1 VASDQAT
8 DRGKGTERLKDRGSK
23 ERIDLLSGLIS
34 RAVIGRGF
42 GDEGKGLA
50 VDYFCSKVPETLVIK
65 HNGGAQAGHTVELE
79 GKRFVFHQLASGS
92 FRHSKTLWAD
102 TYYPDLFKLREEM
115 EAFRDVSGF
124 TPNILCDVN
133 TPVTLIDDVII
144 NMLLES
150 ARGDAR
156 HGSCGMGINEA
167 FERTKAGFRMTVRD
181 FFEKD
186 AKSLVGQMLSIRE
199 TYGKERLR
207 KLGILTGKKGDQV
220 HLGYIAGATYNQEYL
235 ELLESKVVIEN
246 AVEEMQRSADS
257 YVTLA
262 EHMDKVLGEC
272 SEIVFETGQGLLL
285 DAENQSFAPHVTAS
299 RTGLTNP
306 VCFLRKYGLSL
317 TEAVY
322 VTRTYVTRH
331 GAGPLPY
338 ECSREALGIMQADAT
353 NVDNPWQGSLRYARH
368 GSVQEFLAPI
378 QEDLKENVGKGQR
391 KPGVSLFL
399 THLNET
405 NQRLCMKQGN
415 VALDSLRAMPEM
427 KETIDSF
434 YISSSREA
442 KDVVILR

>member
-1 VASDQAT
+1 M
-8 DRGKGTERLKDRGSK
+8 
-23 ERIDLLSGLIS
+23 SGLIS
-34 RAVIGRGF
+34 RAVIGKGF

-92 FRHSKTLWAD
+92 FRHSKTFWTD
-102 TYYPDLFKLREEM
+102 TYYPDLYKLREEM
-115 EAFRDVSGF
+115 EAFHGLAGF
-124 TPNILCDVN
+124 TPEIFCDVN

-167 FERTKAGFRMTVRD
+167 FERTKAGFGMTVRD
-181 FFEKD
+181 FLGND
-186 AKSLVGQMLSIRE
+186 ARALVDKILSIRE
-199 TYGKERLR
+199 TYGKKHMRELEISANGRY
-207 KLGILTGKKGDQV
+207 D
-220 HLGYIAGATYNQEYL
+220 QEYL
-235 ELLESKVVIEN
+235 ELLDSRVVVEN
-246 AVEEMQRSADS
+246 AVEEMQQSADTF
-257 YVTLA
+257 VTLA
-262 EHMDKVLGEC
+262 EHVDKMLGE
-272 SEIVFETGQGLLL
+272 SPEIVFETGQGLLL
-285 DAENQSFAPHVTAS
+285 DAENPCFAPHVTAS

-306 VCFLRKYGLSL
+306 VHFLEKYGLSL

-338 ECSREALGIMQADAT
+338 ECGRDALGIKQADAT

-368 GSVQEFLAPI
+368 GSIQEFLAPI
-378 QEDLKENVGKGQR
+378 QEDLKENIKEGQR
-391 KPGVSLFL
+391 KPNVSLFL

-405 NQRLCMKQGN
+405 NEKLCMKQGD
-415 VALDSLRAMPEM
+415 VSLDTFSALPEIREDINM
-427 KETIDSF
+427 L
-434 YISSSREA
+434 YLSSTRVS
-442 KDVVILR
+442 KDIVTLGKPRS

>member
-1 VASDQAT
+1 M
-8 DRGKGTERLKDRGSK
+8 
-23 ERIDLLSGLIS
+23 SGLIS
-34 RAVIGRGF
+34 RAVIGKGF

-181 FFEKD
+181 FLGRD
-186 AKSLVGQMLSIRE
+186 ARALVNKMLSIRDA
-199 TYGKERLR
+199 YGKAHLR
-207 KLGILTGKKGDQV
+207 ELGISANGRYD
-220 HLGYIAGATYNQEYL
+220 QEYL
-235 ELLESKVVIEN
+235 ELLESEVVIEN
-246 AVEEMQRSADS
+246 AVEEMLRSANA

-338 ECSREALGIMQADAT
+338 ECSRKALGIMQADVT

-368 GSVQEFLAPI
+368 GNIQEFLAPI
-378 QEDLKENVGKGQR
+378 LEDLKENIREGQR
-391 KPGVSLFL
+391 KPSVSLFL

-405 NQRLCMKQGN
+405 NEKLCMKQGD
-415 VALDSLRAMPEM
+415 VSLDTFSALPEIREDINM
-427 KETIDSF
+427 L
-434 YISSSREA
+434 YLSSTRVSKDIVTLGKSRS
-442 KDVVILR
+442 